1 MDMESVI
8 KHLSMEIEY
17 LGALAEM
24 YRMEGDADSRAASL
38 EARAALE
45 RLLCLTRHSADGSCP
60 EFPAAA

>member
-1 MDMESVI
+1 
-8 KHLSMEIEY
+8 MEIEY

-24 YRMEGDADSRAASL
+24 YRMEGDADWRAASL

-45 RLLCLTRHSADGSCP
+45 RLLCLTRHSTDASCP

>member
-17 LGALAEM
+17 LAALAEM

-38 EARAALE
+38 EARTALE
-45 RLLCLTRHSADGSCP
+45 RLLCLTRHSADKPCA

>member
-1 MDMESVI
+1 MESVI

-17 LGALAEM
+17 LAALAEM

-38 EARAALE
+38 EARAVLE
-45 RLLCLTRHSADGSCP
+45 RLLCLTRHSADKPCA